1 MERSRRVEVP
11 TKKVYR
17 VRSKNLPSILPG
29 EETFVT
35 QSQQVALSSTL
46 AVRNSQLFGSKINN
60 MVKVILKFISRH

>member
-11 TKKVYR
+11 TKKVNR

-29 EETFVT
+29 EETFVK
-35 QSQQVALSSTL
+35 QVALSSTL